1 MHTRL
6 PESTRTRAGV
16 ASDALGIT
24 LGEYVELLIERDE
37 LDPAGCPVWGSE
49 VFPPTHDPIPGIE
62 RHDAA

>member
-1 MHTRL
+1 
-6 PESTRTRAGV
+6 V

-37 LDPAGCPVWGSE
+37 LDPAGRPVWGSE